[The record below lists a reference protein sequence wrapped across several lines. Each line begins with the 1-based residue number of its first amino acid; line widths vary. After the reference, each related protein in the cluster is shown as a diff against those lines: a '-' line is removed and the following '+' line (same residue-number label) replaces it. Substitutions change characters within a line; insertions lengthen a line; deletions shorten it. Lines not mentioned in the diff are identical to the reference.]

1 MKKDHYRK
9 LYIGFDVSSKK
20 IEVHARTADEDKGVS
35 MQIENSKNS
44 IKEFL
49 EKLPSLKDT
58 VIAME
63 TGFDSPWM
71 SDYVKSFGCEV
82 LVSNARDLQL
92 IWGSTAK
99 SDRRDAEMLARL
111 ACFDKKLLHPIVH
124 AQAQNRDDLCVIKAR
139 DTLVRTKIM
148 LINTVRSLMRSHGT
162 DVSELTP
169 ENFAQKAP
177 KILPAELRPALEGLL
192 CQLVSI
198 KQEIKNYDRIIA
210 KLCKKYPETE
220 KIRQVKGV
228 GPITALAFCLV
239 IGDPRRFGS
248 KERLASYLGLTPKRD
263 QSGEIDKQ
271 LGITKHGNTFVRR
284 YLIQGA
290 NYILGHFG
298 EDCDLRTFG
307 MRIAARGG
315 KIAKK
320 KATVAVAR
328 KLSGVIYALWQSD
341 VAYDPHY
348 KENHQKKQVA

>member
-1 MKKDHYRK
+1 M
-9 LYIGFDVSSKK
+9 
-20 IEVHARTADEDKGVS
+20 
-35 MQIENSKNS
+35 
-44 IKEFL
+44 
-49 EKLPSLKDT
+49 
-58 VIAME
+58 
-63 TGFDSPWM
+63 
-71 SDYVKSFGCEV
+71 
-82 LVSNARDLQL
+82 
-92 IWGSTAK
+92 
-99 SDRRDAEMLARL
+99 
-111 ACFDKKLLHPIVH
+111 
-124 AQAQNRDDLCVIKAR
+124 
-139 DTLVRTKIM
+139 
-148 LINTVRSLMRSHGT
+148 
-162 DVSELTP
+162 
-169 ENFAQKAP
+169 
-177 KILPAELRPALEGLL
+177 L